1 MFNLK
6 ITWFY
11 WFRTIEP
18 STLIPEFPFYPF
30 VEASR
35 MTYNRRNYEMK
46 LRREKKKRMKKDYNK
61 IFIQVR
67 EWNNQKELFKRFG

>member
-1 MFNLK
+1 
-6 ITWFY
+6 
-11 WFRTIEP
+11 
-18 STLIPEFPFYPF
+18 
-30 VEASR
+30 
-35 MTYNRRNYEMK
+35 MK